1 VKGVTALVS
10 GYVFLATLAAPAAL
24 FAAGGDPRTVGAAA
38 SSEQLGGQPQLG
50 GAPPAAPTAP
60 PAAPATPEPVEA
72 VSPPAKQAAHEVVM
86 RNIEFVPREITVN
99 VGDTITWR
107 NEDSEPHNAIANDN
121 SFHTNTF
128 GQGETASVTIDQP
141 GEHRYFCS
149 IHAGMTGTVTTQGAG
164 PGGGGGGTGGGGS
177 GTGGGG
183 GGSGGSSGGG
193 GAVGGSD
200 VLGDSSGTGATSSG
214 TRGGTSSLPSTGQDS
229 LWFAFA
235 GAWLLSVGAVIRAAF
250 PGAERRAR

>member
-1 VKGVTALVS
+1 MK
-10 GYVFLATLAAPAAL
+10 
-24 FAAGGDPRTVGAAA
+24 
-38 SSEQLGGQPQLG
+38 
-50 GAPPAAPTAP
+50 
-60 PAAPATPEPVEA
+60 
-72 VSPPAKQAAHEVVM
+72 
-86 RNIEFVPREITVN
+86 NIEFVPREITVD

-149 IHAGMTGTVTTQGAG
+149 IHAGMTGTVTAQGAG
-164 PGGGGGGTGGGGS
+164 SGGGGGGTGGGGGS
-177 GTGGGG
+177 GTGGDG
-183 GGSGGSSGGG
+183 GGSGGSSGSGG
-193 GAVGGSD
+193 SVGGSD
-200 VLGDSSGTGATSSG
+200 VLGDAAGTGATSSG
-214 TRGGTSSLPSTGQDS
+214 TQGGTSSLPSTGQDS

-250 PGAERRAR
+250 PRAERRAR